1 VNHVTTS
8 TADRPEVEPHTAV
21 VGMSI
26 VQSEVTVWDAVVC
39 SAADPAA
46 ASAPSG
52 RVGGQNIPRL
62 AATT

>member
-1 VNHVTTS
+1 
-8 TADRPEVEPHTAV
+8 
-21 VGMSI
+21 MSI
-26 VQSEVTVWDAVVC
+26 VQSEVTFWDAVVC
-39 SAADPAA
+39 AAADPAA